1 MKMSGNESLTPH
13 GRAYRPTVMGRR
25 GCVAAAHPLAAGA
38 GIEVLLR
45 GGTAVDAAVATS
57 FALHVVEPYMSG
69 PGGVATLLLHH
80 RGRREALLSAGRM
93 PAAADPARVTAD
105 DLRGGPRSVGVPGLV
120 AAILGLH
127 ERHGTL
133 PRTAVM
139 APAIRLAES
148 GFPLTWKNVDF
159 MRKARP
165 QLAHSPEAE
174 RTFLAQ
180 GDVPRPGAVLVQKDL
195 GETLRQLAEG
205 GAEAFYRGP
214 LARAIAQCL
223 EARGGW
229 ITEAD
234 LAAYRPTWET
244 PLGVAF
250 RGHEV
255 CVPPPPT
262 NAIQALQTLQIL
274 EGFDLRALG
283 HNSVDYLHHFIEAAK
298 VASADRVGL
307 DVTRADA
314 PIGGLLAPRYAAE
327 RRKLIDPHRVGVSGG
342 ERWSAARLPGEILPG
357 RPAAFVVDRA
367 LGAGTG
373 AGGGSSADGRP
384 DFAREQTTH
393 FAVADGDGTVVTVT
407 QTLGSPFGS
416 GVMVPGTGLLLNN
429 LLMWTDLDPA
439 SPVALRGSAPM
450 QTRMAPTQVFRDG
463 AFLLSIGT
471 PGSYG
476 ILQTTPQMLLNV
488 IEFGMAVQEAIEA
501 PRVRA
506 YRDRLVDIEGR
517 VPAAVREGLAARG
530 HQVNVIEDWSWVV
543 GGGQGIRRDPESGAL
558 QGGADPRRDGYAL
571 AI

>member
-1 MKMSGNESLTPH
+1 M
-13 GRAYRPTVMGRR
+13 
-25 GCVAAAHPLAAGA
+25 A
-38 GIEVLLR
+38 GIEVFLR
-45 GGTAVDAAVATS
+45 GGSAVDAAVATS

-69 PGGVATLLLHH
+69 PGGVATLLVFH
-80 RGRREALLSAGRM
+80 RGRREALVSAGRM
-93 PAAADPARVTAD
+93 PAAADHTQVTAD
-105 DLRGGPRSVGVPGLV
+105 DLKGGPRSIGVPGLV

-133 PRTAVM
+133 TRAAVM
-139 APAIRLAES
+139 APAIRLAEE

-180 GDVPRPGAVLVQKDL
+180 GDVPRPGTVLVQKDL
-195 GETLRQLAEG
+195 GGTLRQLAEG

-223 EARGGW
+223 KTQGGW
-229 ITEAD
+229 ITETD
-234 LAAYRPTWET
+234 LAAYHPTWGM

-307 DVTRADA
+307 DVTRAEA

-327 RRKLIDPHRVGVSGG
+327 RRKLIDPHRASVSGG
-342 ERWSAARLPGEILPG
+342 ERWSADRLPGEIRPG
-357 RPAAFVVDRA
+357 QPAGFVVGRAASIVTGATGEGGSGSTDDRA
-367 LGAGTG
+367 
-373 AGGGSSADGRP
+373 
-384 DFAREQTTH
+384 DFAREHTTH

-429 LLMWTDLDPA
+429 LLMWADLDPA
-439 SPVALRGSAPM
+439 SPAALRGGAPM

-488 IEFGMAVQEAIEA
+488 VEFDMALQEAIEA

-506 YRDRLVDIEGR
+506 YRDRLVDVEGR
-517 VPAAVREGLAARG
+517 IPAAVREGLAARG
-530 HQVNVIEDWSWVV
+530 HQVNVIEDWSWIV